1 VLFQQEKNVCIFFYF
16 SLVVAFLLRLHF
28 ILFFLLVVEYTH
40 KHIQTDVVFLDREI
54 KNRKQA
60 FGIEIYD
67 LMEELENDETLSVA
81 EKESKIRASFDA
93 ARKDIAVIAAKKECK
108 KEEMAVLEA
117 EAGVGSGSSGAMY
130 DIPPS
135 DGVVVNNTHPTASTT
150 GV

>member
-1 VLFQQEKNVCIFFYF
+1 M
-16 SLVVAFLLRLHF
+16 
-28 ILFFLLVVEYTH
+28 
-40 KHIQTDVVFLDREI
+40 DREI

-60 FGIEIYD
+60 FGIDIYD
-67 LMEELENDETLSVA
+67 LMEELENDGTLSVA

-108 KEEMAVLEA
+108 KEEMSVLEA
-117 EAGVGSGSSGAMY
+117 EAGVMGGSSSGPTY

-135 DGVVVNNTHPTASTT
+135 DGVVVNNTHPNASTT